1 MNGIKLWR
9 HEIVRYSMDSNA
21 NRMAILKSV
30 VITNLRNYAFLQYFI
45 SNFDSLDYQ
54 VDKFY

>member
-1 MNGIKLWR
+1 
-9 HEIVRYSMDSNA
+9 MDSNA